1 MPHPPV
7 LIVGAGP
14 TGLNMALR
22 LRQHGVPFRLIDQH
36 ERPAQESRALAV
48 HARTLEFYRQLGL
61 AETLVAAGTEV
72 QGIRLHE
79 GGQERAHIDI
89 KDIGRGLSPYPF
101 ILDLPQD
108 EHEHLLV
115 AWLRERGVEVERATS
130 LLSFTQDDAGVE
142 ATIAT
147 PGGQAETTRF
157 DYLLGCDGARS
168 KVREGIG
175 TGFGGGTYQHL
186 YYVADVRLDG
196 PDRGKNVHLATGPET
211 FALRLPARK
220 GDMERL
226 IGFVPDGVEQPTFE
240 TVRGNAEHLLGVKV
254 AELNWFSTYRVH
266 HRVAS
271 SFRRGRAFLLG
282 DAGHLHS
289 PVGGQG
295 MNTGIGDA
303 VNLSW
308 KLAEVLQGRA
318 PPALL
323 DTYEPERIAFARE
336 LVATTDRMFRAV
348 VAEGFAGSLFRTT
361 VMPLLVPAATHF
373 AAGRRAFFRFASQI
387 RIHYPDSALSEGRA
401 GGIAGG
407 DRLPWADGPDN
418 FAPLTSLGWHVQVH
432 GEADTAMA
440 AEAEELSLPL
450 HLFDWSEGAER
461 AGFARGA
468 AYLVRPDGHVALAMD
483 PGVTGRLRAYAG
495 RRGLRFATSPG
506 APLSA
511 RA

>member
-1 MPHPPV
+1 MSPPPV
-7 LIVGAGP
+7 LVVGAGP

-22 LRQHGVPFRLIDQH
+22 LAQHGVPFRLIDQH
-36 ERPAQESRALAV
+36 EAPAQESRALAV
-48 HARTLEFYRQLGL
+48 HARTLEYYRQLGL
-61 AETLVAAGTEV
+61 AEALVAAGTEV
-72 QGIRLHE
+72 QGIRMHE
-79 GGQERAHIDI
+79 GGQERAYVDI

-130 LLSFTQDDAGVE
+130 LLSFTQGETGVE
-142 ATIAT
+142 ASISTAR
-147 PGGQAETTRF
+147 GHAETARF

-168 KVREGIG
+168 KVREGMG
-175 TGFGGGTYQHL
+175 TGFDGGTYQHL
-186 YYVADVRLDG
+186 YYVADVRLDI
-196 PDRGKNVHLATGPET
+196 PNRGRDVHLATGPET

-226 IGFVPDGVEQPTFE
+226 IGFVPDGIEQPTFE
-240 TVRGNAEHLLGVKV
+240 TVRGSAEHLLGVKV
-254 AELNWFSTYRVH
+254 AEVNWFSTYRVH

-271 SFRRGRAFLLG
+271 SFREGRAFLLG

-308 KLAEVLQGRA
+308 KLAEVLLGRA
-318 PPALL
+318 PPTLL

-348 VAEGFAGSLFRTT
+348 VAEGFAGSVFRTT
-361 VMPLLVPAATHF
+361 VMPMLVPAATHF
-373 AAGRRAFFRFASQI
+373 AAGRRALFRFASQI
-387 RIHYPDSALSEGRA
+387 RIRYPGSALSEGRA
-401 GGIAGG
+401 GDIAGG

-418 FAPLTSLGWHVQVH
+418 FAPLTTLDWHVQVH
-432 GEADTAMA
+432 GEAHAALA

-450 HLFDWSEGAER
+450 HRFDWSDGAER

-468 AYLVRPDGHVALAMD
+468 AYLVRPDGHIALAME
-483 PGVTGRLRAYAG
+483 PRATGRLRAYA
-495 RRGLRFATSPG
+495 RKHGLRFGRSSAP
-506 APLSA
+506 PLSA
-511 RA
+511 RG